1 MASEFTIARN
11 RTLDAMKTMASAMT
25 HDFNSILTTIV
36 YSIELAL
43 DDISED
49 TLTYQDLNRVLEAS
63 VEASEYIA
71 TIMSF
76 CKPAKSGFVSLD
88 VKQLADQAVESIK
101 TNLPGTVTLGMEAP
115 VGAITAK
122 ADPEQMNQIIEHLIK
137 NAAQA
142 LEPKGGR
149 IAMRI
154 SRGAMP
160 GPDNA
165 GKACLVLTV
174 TDNGPGIA
182 ENIIPMIF
190 DPFFTTRPKGLHKG
204 LGLSIVHSF
213 VENHDGLIKVSS
225 KPDQQTTFDIYLP
238 VIENI

>member
-1 MASEFTIARN
+1 MIAKN

-76 CKPAKSGFVSLD
+76 CKPAKSGFVS
-88 VKQLADQAVESIK
+88 VEVVQLMDQLTAKIEP
-101 TNLPGTVTLGMEAP
+101 NLPGTISFGMDVPAEP
-115 VGAITAK
+115 IVVK
-122 ADPEQMNQIIEHLIK
+122 ADPEQLGQIFDHLIN
-137 NAAQA
+137 NAIQS
-142 LEPKGGR
+142 LELSGGH
-149 IAMRI
+149 IACKI
-154 SRGAMP
+154 SRGPMP
-160 GPDNA
+160 DADLGTNP
-165 GKACLVLTV
+165 CLIINVV
-174 TDNGPGIA
+174 DNGPGIPKD
-182 ENIIPMIF
+182 IMPMIF
-190 DPFFTTRPKGLHKG
+190 DPFFTTKQKGLHKG
-204 LGLSIVHSF
+204 LGLSMVHSF
-213 VENHDGLIKVSS
+213 AENHNGLIKVTS
-225 KPDQQTTFDIYLP
+225 KPDEQTTFDIYLP